1 MSLMDLTCKDSI
13 SYSKRCN
20 KDIDGD
26 ILYLG
31 NYYRCNYL
39 ICLYFA
45 LPRYSVLQKLK
56 KASLVLYKLP
66 EDHNDC
72 RRYKRYN
79 KHEQCKKYKDKYI
92 VCPLEDYFSAY
103 SRDFSIPD
111 PDFDRKKEFR
121 DTIHSC
127 FTEIDIT
134 DIVKDWINEEIENRG
149 LILLGRKDSHLIIYA
164 SKKCSIS
171 RMCPTLR
178 LIYEEKGLGHRYI
191 TIPCEV
197 DVKSY

>member
-1 MSLMDLTCKDSI
+1 MSIMDLTCKDSI

-26 ILYLG
+26 SLYLG
-31 NYYRCNYL
+31 SYYRCNYL

-45 LPRYSVLQKLK
+45 LPRYSFLQKLK
-56 KASLVLYKLP
+56 KASLILYKMP
-66 EDHNDC
+66 EDHDER
-72 RRYKRYN
+72 RRYRRYN
-79 KHEQCKKYKDKYI
+79 KNEQYKNYKDQYI

-103 SRDFSIPD
+103 SSDFSIPD
-111 PDFDRKKEFR
+111 PDFDRKQEFR
-121 DTIHSC
+121 DIIHSC

-149 LILLGRKDSHLIIYA
+149 LILLGKKDSHLITYA

-178 LIYEEKGLGHRYI
+178 LIYEEKGFGHGYI

-197 DVKSY
+197 GVKSY